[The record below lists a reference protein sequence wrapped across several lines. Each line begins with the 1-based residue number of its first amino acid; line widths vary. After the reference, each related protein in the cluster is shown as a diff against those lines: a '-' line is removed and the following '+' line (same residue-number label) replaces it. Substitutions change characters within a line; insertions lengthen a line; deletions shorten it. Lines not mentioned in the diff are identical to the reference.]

1 MTQVE
6 IVAWWCDRGWS
17 PQIGED
23 AEGIDEDA
31 EEMLS
36 LVLGVFTQPCVVTRF
51 SHYPQHTESPWE
63 LETRDGTGF
72 HTTRII
78 LTTEGRKNWKGKKP
92 KRRNNVC
99 NSTAYL
105 PILELTDL
113 FMFNL
118 SALPHSIQ
126 DASMKISPCL
136 YPTFLSRF
144 LLLTSSSQTQP

>member
-63 LETRDGTGF
+63 LETCDGTGF

-105 PILELTDL
+105 PILQLTDL